1 MIMSFSSLWK
11 RGVFQ
16 FDVGELLP
24 NLDTAFAFLIPKW
37 KLIRAGKGDD
47 QQALHSLSQKQNS
60 SSQSQSIRSQ
70 KPSAVT
76 SQGAGTNTID
86 VLVEENNKL
95 KKKLAEFE
103 KTAKPGTKK
112 TVNIKE
118 ADEKD

>member
-1 MIMSFSSLWK
+1 MNYSSLWK
-11 RGVFQ
+11 RGVSLTY
-16 FDVGELLP
+16 VGELLP

-47 QQALHSLSQKQNS
+47 QQALHSLSQKNSS
-60 SSQSQSIRSQ
+60 SSQSQSVRSQ

-76 SQGAGTNTID
+76 SQGAGTSTID

-103 KTAKPGTKK
+103 KLNKPTTKK

-118 ADEKD
+118 ADDKD